1 AVTGRTP
8 TTAIDYGDFPALYRA
23 ADSNSLSGQRRYL
36 RTTRLQ
42 LGSLVAAA
50 LFGLFGWHAGRTD
63 IASVLAAVAFASAL
77 VSEIYL
83 LKERPDRQWYTGR
96 AVAESTKTLTW
107 RYMVGGSPL
116 GVETVD
122 RGSADA
128 LLLDRFADIEA
139 DVQPLWLI
147 PDEGAPGQITA
158 AMALTRGLPLDER
171 RDFYLKHRINDQLD
185 WYRRKARWNARAA
198 TRWSV
203 TLAVLELVGLAAGI
217 ARAAGMVEVDLMGF
231 AAALAAAGTAWV
243 QAKQHQ
249 NLATAY
255 AVTGHE
261 LSAIS
266 ARMPSAP
273 SESAWA
279 SFVADAEEAISRE
292 HTLWR
297 ASHGG

>member
-1 AVTGRTP
+1 MTGRMP
-8 TTAIDYGDFPALYRA
+8 VVSIEYSDFPALHRA
-23 ADSNSLSGQRRYL
+23 ADANSLSGQRRYL

-50 LFGLFGWHAGRTD
+50 LFGLFAWRAGNTD
-63 IASVLAAVAFASAL
+63 VAAVLAAVAFASAL
-77 VSEIYL
+77 VSEVYL

-107 RYMVGGSPL
+107 RYLVGGSPL
-116 GVETVD
+116 GKEAAD
-122 RGSADA
+122 RGRVDA
-128 LLLDRFADIEA
+128 LLLERFAQIEA

-147 PDEGAPGQITA
+147 PDRGTPEQITA
-158 AMALTRGLPLDER
+158 AMRRLRELPLDQR
-171 RDFYLKHRINDQLD
+171 RALYLEHRINSQRD
-185 WYRRKARWNARAA
+185 WYRHKARWNARAA

-203 TLAVLELVGLAAGI
+203 TLAVLELVGMAAGI
-217 ARAAGMVEVDLMGF
+217 ARAAGLVEVDLLGL
-231 AAALAAAGTAWV
+231 AAALAAAGAAWV
-243 QAKQHQ
+243 QTKQHQ

-261 LSAIS
+261 LSAIV
-266 ARMPSAP
+266 ARMPEEP
-273 SESAWA
+273 TEEAWA

>member
-1 AVTGRTP
+1 MTGGTP
-8 TTAIDYGDFPALYRA
+8 TLDIKHGDFPALYRA
-23 ADSNSLSGQRRYL
+23 ADSNSLNGQRRYL

-50 LFGLFGWHAGRTD
+50 LFGIFGWRVGRTD
-63 IASVLAAVAFASAL
+63 LAAVLAAVAFASAM
-77 VSEIYL
+77 VSEVYL

-107 RYMVGGSPL
+107 RYMVGGAPL
-116 GVETVD
+116 RVD
-122 RGSADA
+122 ASDSTSADA
-128 LLLDRFADIEA
+128 LLLERFAQIEA
-139 DVQPLWLI
+139 DVRGLWLI
-147 PDEGAPGQITA
+147 PDGGTPEQITPV
-158 AMALTRGLPLDER
+158 MARVRELPLDER
-171 RDFYLKHRINDQLD
+171 RVFYLEHRIKDQLD
-185 WYRRKARWNARAA
+185 WYGRKARWNARVAV
-198 TRWSV
+198 RWSV
-203 TLAVLELVGLAAGI
+203 TLAVLELLGLAAGI
-217 ARAAGMVEVDLMGF
+217 ARAAGMVDVDLMGF

-261 LSAIS
+261 LSAI
-266 ARMPSAP
+266 AVRVPPAP
-273 SESAWA
+273 SEESWA
-279 SFVADAEEAISRE
+279 GFVADAEEAISRE